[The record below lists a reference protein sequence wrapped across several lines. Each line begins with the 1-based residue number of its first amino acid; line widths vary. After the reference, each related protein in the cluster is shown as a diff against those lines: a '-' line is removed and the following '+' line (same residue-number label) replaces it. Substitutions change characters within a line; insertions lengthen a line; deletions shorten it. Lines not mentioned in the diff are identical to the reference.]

1 MEIMWIH
8 NGVGSSTMMLT
19 GANVIDIAPSKYS
32 IYDRRKVSDAI
43 QEYAM
48 SKKKKGMSIED
59 FISSSSEA

>member
-32 IYDRRKVSDAI
+32 IYGRRKVSDAI

-48 SKKKKGMSIED
+48 SKKKGMSIED
-59 FISSSSEA
+59 FLIRSLT